1 MFKINGNVYDYH
13 ISIYFYI
20 NRCVGYIYIYIFVAK
35 LISISMR
42 NGKYS
47 IGIGFIDVDKLLN
60 ILSIDLIIGQMYIP
74 CFKHVSSHRT
84 VNG

>member
-1 MFKINGNVYDYH
+1 MIITLAYTFILIVAL
-13 ISIYFYI
+13 
-20 NRCVGYIYIYIFVAK
+20 VIYIFFFVAK